1 MRPCALLLG
10 LTALAVLAVGPTAGG
25 SAPDPLTSTSRYHEL
40 DDAAIDTENPAITA
54 QIAPDSRSGSS
65 DVRRFDAPW
74 AVLAAAAL
82 LVAAAQRVSSRR
94 TRRRVA
100 APLTTRAP
108 ARAPP
113 PFAPGFA
120 PAS

>member
-1 MRPCALLLG
+1 MRRRALVLG
-10 LTALAVLAVGPTAGG
+10 LTALAMLAVGPTSGG
-25 SAPDPLTSTSRYHEL
+25 SAPDTLSSAPRHHEL
-40 DDAAIDTENPAITA
+40 DAAAIGSENPAITA